1 MGRAIS
7 ISFPDELIA
16 EIDALVGSR
25 GRSAFLEQAAR
36 SEVRRLKLLGF
47 LESKY
52 PAWKDED
59 HPEIRVGTAKWI
71 RKVRAENKR
80 NKNAKSRFTRSR
92 R

>member
-7 ISFPDELIA
+7 ISFPDELIT

-36 SEVRRLKLLGF
+36 GEVRRLKLLRF
-47 LESKY
+47 LESKD
-52 PAWKDED
+52 PAWRDED
-59 HPEIRVGTAKWI
+59 HPEFCVGTVKWV
-71 RKVRAENKR
+71 RKAQAENKR
-80 NKNAKSRFTRSR
+80 SKGAKSRFTRSR